1 MLEKDLSVSTPALK
15 SRNVQSPKPDSQN
28 FKPFGQDG
36 ISFLDFLDIINPLQ
50 HIPFV
55 STIYRNITGDIIDP
69 ASKIAGSG
77 LYGGAIGAVTSL
89 FDVMIEHTTGK
100 DIVGHA
106 LEKASQNDEHLGKF
120 ARVNQDKTIIDAAAT
135 VNYWPKLSAT
145 ITAHEQNSNAVIGV
159 GWSNGSTSKS
169 NTSNLTIQSL
179 LLKKIYA
186 EINIEKQMTTNKKV
200 QHNQAI
206 GAYKDTALLI
216 RDS

>member
-1 MLEKDLSVSTPALK
+1 
-15 SRNVQSPKPDSQN
+15 
-28 FKPFGQDG
+28 
-36 ISFLDFLDIINPLQ
+36 
-50 HIPFV
+50 
-55 STIYRNITGDIIDP
+55 
-69 ASKIAGSG
+69 
-77 LYGGAIGAVTSL
+77 
-89 FDVMIEHTTGK
+89 MIEHTTGK
-100 DIVGHA
+100 DLVGHA
-106 LEKASQNDEHLGKF
+106 LEIASQNDEHLRKF
-120 ARVNQDKTIIDAAAT
+120 ASVNQNKTTIDAATT